1 MWKPHFLL
9 SPSLYNAIP
18 VATATFNDSF
28 LPNIGISTIL
38 SAYDRI
44 FLLRPLTSLPTIR
57 ASGNRGLNLNIF
69 LLFGI
74 CSSAIIFNFS
84 FLTFNLRKSRHVCLL
99 YSHGTVFSAPS
110 EVFKILFVAPT
121 LVVGAPTTSCVGG
134 VGEIPHK

>member
-44 FLLRPLTSLPTIR
+44 FLFIPVTSLPTTS
-57 ASGNRGLNLNIF
+57 ANGNCGLNLKTLIAV
-69 LLFGI
+69 GA
-74 CSSAIIFNFS
+74 CSNATI
-84 FLTFNLRKSRHVCLL
+84 LTFDFCLLTSSKHRHVCLK
-99 YSHGTVFSAPS
+99 YSHGTVFSAP
-110 EVFKILFVAPT
+110 KDALIT
-121 LVVGAPTTSCVGG
+121 
-134 VGEIPHK
+134 